1 MLSLVLRTVKNRAEA
16 KRLDEIG
23 IRNFKVA

>member
-16 KRLDEIG
+16 KWLDEIG